1 MQQVNDLI
9 KNFNDVYG
17 DTLNSIKAEYNKLTE
32 LLTYEEVLLD
42 KKLSLS
48 YQNRV
53 LVLKPI
59 VEVSNSLDKSYQS
72 FLDFYNV
79 PDQFDGENKLVMLEV
94 VKIGRNQIE
103 INLNKLKS
111 LLNRFNG
118 ENQNSVVEIIANK
131 DAVSTVLL
139 NDVVNGFSAF
149 CKNNLLSVTV
159 EKNDYNAKLNISGLN
174 AYNLFV
180 EQVGLHKI
188 IDLNGAEGGL
198 QVFVYL
204 VKNTVIEFNENDVEI
219 KATRSSSAGGQH
231 VNTTDSSIRATH
243 KPSGVSVVCEDE
255 RSQFQNKARAIE
267 NLKEKVLSFYAN
279 ANNLEIEKQ
288 KKEQLKVVKSKIV
301 LKTYNYQTSKI
312 IYSNKTEVLLDE
324 FLKGNTI

>member
-1 MQQVNDLI
+1 MQDLI
-9 KNFNDVYG
+9 NNFEQFNKSNKSRLDE
-17 DTLNSIKAEYNKLTE
+17 ICAEFDRLTE

-48 YQNRV
+48 YQNRL
-53 LVLKPI
+53 LVIKPI
-59 VEVSNSLDKSYQS
+59 VEVYNELNSAYKS
-72 FLDFYNV
+72 FIDFYNL
-79 PDQFDGENKLVMLEV
+79 PDNFEGENKSIMLEV
-94 VKIGRNQIE
+94 VKIGKNQVE
-103 INLNKLKS
+103 LHLNKLKN

-131 DAVSTVLL
+131 DDVSTVLL
-139 NDVVNGFSAF
+139 NDVIKGFSAF
-149 CKNNLLSVTV
+149 CENNLLSFTV
-159 EKNDYNAKLNISGLN
+159 NKNDNNVKLSVSGLN
-174 AYNLFV
+174 AYNLFI

-188 IDLNGAEGGL
+188 IALNGAEGCL

-204 VKNTVIEFNENDVEI
+204 VNKTNTEFNENDVEF

-255 RSQFQNKARAIE
+255 RSQFQNKARALE
-267 NLKEKVLSFYAN
+267 NLKEKVLNFYAN

-288 KKEQLKVVKSKIV
+288 KKEQLKVVKNKNI
-301 LKTYNYQTSKI
+301 LKTYNYKTSKI
-312 IYSNKTEVLLDE
+312 IYSNKTEVSLEE